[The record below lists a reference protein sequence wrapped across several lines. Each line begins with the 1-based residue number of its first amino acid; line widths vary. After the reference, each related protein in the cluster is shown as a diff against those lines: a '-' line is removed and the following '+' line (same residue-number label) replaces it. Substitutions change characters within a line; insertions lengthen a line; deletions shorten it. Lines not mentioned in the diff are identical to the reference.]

1 MTNFGY
7 TLLDGHSF
15 SHELYAIESIRTTDA
30 LPIMKWRNDQIDSL
44 RQKKPLS
51 SVEQNQYFE
60 NTVENEFLKER
71 PNPLLVRFT
80 SKERLIGYGGLVH
93 IDWNLKIGEVSFLLE
108 TQRAKKQVTYCQDLT
123 VFMVLIKKLA
133 FDYLDFHKITTE
145 SYAHRSFH
153 VETIEK
159 CGFTREGVLR
169 NHAKVGDSWVDAV
182 LCSCLQTEYKS
193 KTLNI

>member
-1 MTNFGY
+1 
-7 TLLDGHSF
+7 
-15 SHELYAIESIRTTDA
+15 
-30 LPIMKWRNDQIDSL
+30 MKPVVL
-44 RQKKPLS
+44 
-51 SVEQNQYFE
+51 
-60 NTVENEFLKER
+60 
-71 PNPLLVRFT
+71 
-80 SKERLIGYGGLVH
+80 
-93 IDWNLKIGEVSFLLE
+93 
-108 TQRAKKQVTYCQDLT
+108 DLT

-133 FDYLDFHKITTE
+133 FDYIDFHKITTE